1 MATRKAVSATQPN
14 VRLPGQNLAAG
25 AGRLLREFLAGVF
38 LRDAGFLDF
47 FVDFF
52 VDFFLVTLV
61 IDTAFIGLIVV

>member
-1 MATRKAVSATQPN
+1 VATRKAVSATQPN

-38 LRDAGFLDF
+38 LRDADFL
-47 FVDFF
+47 DFF